1 MPQPARYLLQ
11 LRLTD
16 PQRRRIKSIAAKQ
29 GLTLQDAVVE
39 AFDAWAEKLR
49 AGGPSQNKRNGAKP
63 STKETLE
70 PPPQAPSLVWLARG
84 LKADWTQCPEA
95 ELVSDG
101 TDRMWLLRDTDA
113 PVNEVM
119 AAIDDGIPVAE
130 IARIFGLD
138 IAQLTRVI
146 EFAAASQES
155 DALN

>member
-1 MPQPARYLLQ
+1 MPEPARYLLQ

-16 PQRRRIKSIAAKQ
+16 PQRRRIKSLAAKQ

-49 AGGPSQNKRNGAKP
+49 SGGPSQNKRHGAKP
-63 STKETLE
+63 STMETLD
-70 PPPQAPSLVWLARG
+70 PGPQPPSLVWLARA

-101 TDRMWLLRDTDA
+101 TNRMWLLRGTDA
-113 PVNEVM
+113 PLNEVM
-119 AAIDDGIPVAE
+119 AAIDDGVPIPE
-130 IARIFGLD
+130 IARIFTLD
-138 IAQLTRVI
+138 IALLAKVM
-146 EFAAASQES
+146 EFAAASQEC

>member
-1 MPQPARYLLQ
+1 MPKPERYLLQ
-11 LRLTD
+11 LRVTD
-16 PQRRRIKSIAAKQ
+16 PDRRRIKSLAAKQ

-49 AGGPSQNKRNGAKP
+49 TGGPSQNKRGAKP

-70 PPPQAPSLVWLARG
+70 PLPQAASLVWLARG

-101 TDRMWLLRDTDA
+101 TNRMWLLRGTDA

-138 IAQLTRVI
+138 IAQLAKVI
-146 EFAAASQES
+146 EFAATPQES